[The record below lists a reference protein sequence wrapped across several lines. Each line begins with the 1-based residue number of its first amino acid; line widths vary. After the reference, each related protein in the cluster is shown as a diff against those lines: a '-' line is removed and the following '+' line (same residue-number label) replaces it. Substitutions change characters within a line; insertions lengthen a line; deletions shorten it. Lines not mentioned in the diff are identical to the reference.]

1 VWSDG
6 GYFAGRIF
14 DERRIRKLQAFLPVM
29 LENEDTISIRFVAWL
44 GSRSTNAVQE
54 GWMIGA
60 MSEPGSYNYP
70 VSEVMQIETHRSW
83 VFLAGDDACKVK

>member
-1 VWSDG
+1 MKTKIQYQYVLSLGLGADRQN
-6 GYFAGRIF
+6 AG
-14 DERRIRKLQAFLPVM
+14 
-29 LENEDTISIRFVAWL
+29 
-44 GSRSTNAVQE
+44 QE
-54 GWMIGA
+54 GWIIGA